1 MLKILLNRLK
11 PEAEKIIAEEQAG
24 FRPERST
31 TEQIFNLRIRCERYL
46 QHQQYLYHI
55 FNDFKKAFD
64 RVWHEALWATMRL
77 YSININLITVIQKLY
92 EKATNAVCFNNS
104 IENWFKTSVGVRQG
118 FLLSPTLFNILLERI
133 MTDALEDHAGT
144 VNIGGRTI
152 TNLRFA
158 DDIDGLAGTETELA
172 NLVERLDNTSTAYG
186 MQISAEKTKLMT
198 NNINGIRSTI
208 KVSGEKLETA
218 QSFKYLGAI
227 VTDEG
232 SRPEILYRIAQATGE
247 LANLRMIWKDKNIAL
262 NTMIRL
268 LRSLI
273 MSIFLYACETWTLT
287 AETER
292 KIQTME
298 MRSFRRLLGISYRE
312 HITNEEVRSRIRQA
326 IGPYKELLTIVKQC
340 KLQWYG
346 HITRSSGLAK
356 TFLQGSVQGGR
367 RRGRQRK
374 RWEDNICEWTGLGL
388 SDTVRKAEE
397 REEWRRLVV
406 TSCGALTVYRIMGQ
420 TDR

>member
-1 MLKILLNRLK
+1 MLKIIQNRLK
-11 PEAEKIIAEEQAG
+11 PEEEKIIAEEQAG
-24 FRPERST
+24 FHPGRST
-31 TEQIFNLRIRCERYL
+31 TEQIFNLRILCERYL
-46 QHQQYLYHI
+46 QHQQNLYHVFI
-55 FNDFKKAFD
+55 YFKKAFD

-77 YSININLITVIQKLY
+77 YNININLITVIQKLY
-92 EKATNAVCFNNS
+92 EKSTSAVCFNNS
-104 IENWFKTSVGVRQG
+104 TGDWFKTSVGARQG
-118 FLLSPTLFNILLERI
+118 CLLSPTLFNILLERI

-144 VNIGGRTI
+144 VSIGGRTI

-158 DDIDGLAGTETELA
+158 DDLDGLAGTETELA
-172 NLVERLDNTSTAYG
+172 NLVERLDKTSAAYG
-186 MQISAEKTKLMT
+186 MQISAEKSKLMT
-198 NNINGIRSTI
+198 NNITGISSTI
-208 KVSGEKLETA
+208 KVSGEKLETV
-218 QSFKYLGAI
+218 QSFEYLGAI
-227 VTDEG
+227 VTNEG
-232 SRPEILYRIAQATGE
+232 SRPEILSRIAQATGA
-247 LANLRMIWKDKNIAL
+247 LASLKVIWKDKNAL
-262 NTMIRL
+262 STKIRL

-298 MRSFRRLLGISYRE
+298 MGSFRRLLGISYRE

-326 IGPYKELLTIVKQC
+326 IGPYKELLTIEKQH

-356 TFLQGSVQGGR
+356 TFLQGTVQGGR

-388 SDTVRKAEE
+388 SDTMRKAEE

-406 TSCGALTVYRIMGQ
+406 TSCGAPTIHKIMGQ
-420 TDR
+420 IDR